1 MNPKDRQAF
10 ADRIPAD
17 HYVRNAEI
25 PIRKSDGS
33 LLPCRVSS
41 VMAQLNGRPSVL
53 SFAHDISDLKRSE
66 LELHRNEEKFRRI
79 FESSLDIIIVTEKA
93 TGKILEVNQE
103 FMRLSGYLR
112 EEALGHTTFKL
123 GLWADAEKC
132 ETLFREL
139 GDYRRVE
146 GMELSFVT
154 RGGVVIP
161 GLLSISPIKLDI
173 GDCWLKVL
181 RDISGVKETEARL
194 RDSEATLRKI
204 FDSNLDSMGILDAAT
219 NRYGSA
225 STKNSAVPPDIP
237 EKRSSAARLPN
248 WEFGPILKTSKD
260 LSMSCS
266 KSSKSEIGKPSFA
279 SRTGRSHPV
288 FFPG

>member
-1 MNPKDRQAF
+1 MLRQIFDANPDSIMVVDVETKKVRDVNQEFVRKTGYARDFAIGKATNELGIWMNPKDRQAF

-112 EEALGHTTFKL
+112 EEALAGC
-123 GLWADAEKC
+123 G
-132 ETLFREL
+132 
-139 GDYRRVE
+139 
-146 GMELSFVT
+146 
-154 RGGVVIP
+154 
-161 GLLSISPIKLDI
+161 
-173 GDCWLKVL
+173 
-181 RDISGVKETEARL
+181 
-194 RDSEATLRKI
+194 
-204 FDSNLDSMGILDAAT
+204 
-219 NRYGSA
+219 
-225 STKNSAVPPDIP
+225 
-237 EKRSSAARLPN
+237 
-248 WEFGPILKTSKD
+248 
-260 LSMSCS
+260 
-266 KSSKSEIGKPSFA
+266 KS
-279 SRTGRSHPV
+279 
-288 FFPG
+288 